1 MAEID
6 REMGELSARVDAL
19 GDAMKESNRQLAE
32 QGKTLKAIQ
41 LELASAKGAGR
52 AVVGIAVMFGGALT
66 LIAQKVLGK
75 LF

>member
-19 GDAMKESNRQLAE
+19 DTTVKDMAKKIEKQNV
-32 QGKTLKAIQ
+32 TLEAIR

-52 AVVGIAVMFGGALT
+52 AVVGIAVMFGGIAT
-66 LIAQKVLGK
+66 LIAQKVIGK